1 MLEKVDGGF
10 QVSLKF
16 LFLDNG
22 EKREG
27 DQWVEDPNLRFQ
39 VPRPIRKE
47 NRVSF
52 WGICRRWKSCS
63 ENTMSGRKVVWSPQ
77 SIVNRIAVR

>member
-16 LFLDNG
+16 LFVDNG
-22 EKREG
+22 ERREG

-47 NRVSF
+47 NRVIF